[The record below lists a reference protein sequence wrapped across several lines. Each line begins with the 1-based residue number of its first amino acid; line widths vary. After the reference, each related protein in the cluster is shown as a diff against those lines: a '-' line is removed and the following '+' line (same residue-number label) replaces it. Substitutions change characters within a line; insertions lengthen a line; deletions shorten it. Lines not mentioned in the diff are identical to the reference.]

1 MKKSFLYL
9 LTFFI
14 LISCSSTHVFN
25 QKWLKIEAPEVFKA
39 RFETTQG
46 NFDIEAHRE
55 WSPLAVDRLYQ
66 LITTNYYTDIAIFRV
81 VPGFVAQFGI
91 HDNPILSKTWEKYP
105 VKDEPV
111 LAKNNFMTVAYAR
124 DGKDTRAIQ
133 LFINLADNNKLDT
146 VNFNDV
152 KGFPV
157 IAKVISGSDIILN
170 FYDGYGNEPAM
181 LQDSMYARGNAFI
194 EENYP
199 RVDYIKRA
207 YIIP

>member
-1 MKKSFLYL
+1 MKNL
-9 LTFFI
+9 FFVIITLVI
-14 LISCSSTHVFN
+14 LSSCSTSHAFKE
-25 QKWLKIEAPEVFKA
+25 QWLKIQAPETFKA

-55 WSPLAVDRLYQ
+55 WSALAVDRLYQ
-66 LITTNYYTDIAIFRV
+66 LIKKDYYTDIAIFRV

-91 HDNPILSKTWEKYP
+91 HDNPELSKIWEKYP

-111 LAKNNFMTVAYAR
+111 IAKNNFMTVAYAR

-146 VNFNDV
+146 VNFNNV

-157 IAKVISGSDIILN
+157 IAKVINGSDVILK

-181 LQDSMYARGNAFI
+181 LQDSMYARGNTYI
-194 EENYP
+194 KENFP
-199 RVDYIKRA
+199 KVDYIKRA
-207 YIIP
+207 YILK